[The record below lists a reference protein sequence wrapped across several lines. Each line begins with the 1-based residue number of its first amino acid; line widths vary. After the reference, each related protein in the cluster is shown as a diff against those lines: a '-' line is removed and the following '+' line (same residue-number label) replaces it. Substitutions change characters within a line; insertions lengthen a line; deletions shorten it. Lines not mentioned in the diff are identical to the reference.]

1 MAEKSDFYKRS
12 KKKSTKG
19 TKNEQ
24 KKDCRT
30 KIRLQCT
37 PSMYADNMPRPQL
50 NCENVAN
57 VGIQTHTNHD
67 IKKRKAAT
75 KICILMR
82 FTCFAEPK
90 NREVFHFP
98 HFSTLSLHADTTHS
112 CVANA
117 QASLCVCVC
126 VCVPASISVKIFHLQ
141 FKSMTRLKAAA
152 AALAQKS
159 MQQKYE
165 NLSWPEAIS
174 QFARNSQL
182 N

>member
-1 MAEKSDFYKRS
+1 MHGGKIGFLQKEQ
-12 KKKSTKG
+12 
-19 TKNEQ
+19 KNQ
-24 KKDCRT
+24 QNAQKMNKKKDCRT

-98 HFSTLSLHADTTHS
+98 HFSTRSHCTQIQRTVVSPMRRH
-112 CVANA
+112 
-117 QASLCVCVC
+117 LCVCVC
-126 VCVPASISVKIFHLQ
+126 VCACLHKCENISLTI
-141 FKSMTRLKAAA
+141 
-152 AALAQKS
+152 
-159 MQQKYE
+159 
-165 NLSWPEAIS
+165 
-174 QFARNSQL
+174 
-182 N
+182 

>member
-1 MAEKSDFYKRS
+1 MHGGKIGFLQIKEKKQQ
-12 KKKSTKG
+12 KAQKTN
-19 TKNEQ
+19 TKN
-24 KKDCRT
+24 RT

-57 VGIQTHTNHD
+57 VGTQAHTNHD

-98 HFSTLSLHADTTHS
+98 HFSALSLHRDPTHS
-112 CVANA
+112 VVANA
-117 QASLCVCVC
+117 ETCVYGC
-126 VCVPASISVKIFHLQ
+126 ASISVKIFHLQ

-152 AALAQKS
+152 AVDAVAQKS

-182 N
+182 NSNYE

>member
-1 MAEKSDFYKRS
+1 MAEKSDFYKQS
-12 KKKSTKG
+12 KKNQQKAQKMN
-19 TKNEQ
+19 K

-50 NCENVAN
+50 NCETVAN

-98 HFSTLSLHADTTHS
+98 HFSTRSHCTQIQRTVVSPMRRH
-112 CVANA
+112 
-117 QASLCVCVC
+117 LCVCVC
-126 VCVPASISVKIFHLQ
+126 VCACLHKCENISLTI
-141 FKSMTRLKAAA
+141 
-152 AALAQKS
+152 
-159 MQQKYE
+159 
-165 NLSWPEAIS
+165 
-174 QFARNSQL
+174 
-182 N
+182 